1 MDISMVVSEEKAAS
15 VSYPGLLTIY
25 RRRRLIHICMYVYIY
40 IYIYTHTHMYIYVYI
55 YIYTHIHVQAYVMY
69 KYVL

>member
-40 IYIYTHTHMYIYVYI
+40 IYIYIYIHTHMYICIYI
-55 YIYTHIHVQAYVMY
+55 YIYTHTHTCTSICYV
-69 KYVL
+69 